1 MDAGEGH
8 DHREGDRFQEKIVA
22 AKNTAYLEN
31 HSKRSRR
38 LRGRDI
44 REKPRAVTR

>member
-1 MDAGEGH
+1 MWNP
-8 DHREGDRFQEKIVA
+8 EKVKIIKKAIDPKEIVS

-44 REKPRAVTR
+44 